1 MLPGSQTL
9 VAYLQHQL
17 LRVILWFNVGLDSV
31 CYAFRQTVLNR
42 LVVELRDKRWLVG
55 TNAVAKNWL
64 ELFDQHKVLYSYLLF
79 ALYLLVNNSINA
91 SSVWMEHQRDP
102 LSTLQ
107 WWEPLLWEYSSAIGT
122 LILTPFLVWFF
133 HKVPPRFNAVRW
145 QLSLHFVASLVFCI
159 GHISLMVALRKLVY
173 SALGRGY
180 DFGPLAREFFYEY
193 RKDVWGYLFLFA
205 LFHLAQFV
213 YRRLKGDAMLIGAEQ
228 NEDSVTTSQNTSS
241 PEHFLVRKLD
251 KEFLVKVD
259 DIDWLESS
267 GNYVNLHSKGRIY
280 PLRATLA
287 KTTELLQHK
296 GFSRI
301 HRSLAVNHHAIHSIS
316 YDASGDGEILLNSGE
331 RLNLSRR
338 FKDEF
343 RARFQAG

>member
-1 MLPGSQTL
+1 M
-9 VAYLQHQL
+9 
-17 LRVILWFNVGLDSV
+17 
-31 CYAFRQTVLNR
+31 
-42 LVVELRDKRWLVG
+42 G
-55 TNAVAKNWL
+55 TNAVAKNWF
-64 ELFDQHKVLYSYLLF
+64 ERFDQHKVLYSYLAF
-79 ALYLLVNNSINA
+79 ALYLLINNGINA
-91 SSVWMEHQRDP
+91 SSVWMEHNRDP
-102 LSTLQ
+102 FSTLQ

-122 LILTPFLVWFF
+122 LIMTPFLVWFF
-133 HKVPPRFNAVRW
+133 HKVPPRFNALRW
-145 QLSLHFVASLVFCI
+145 QLSLHFVASLLFCI

-173 SALGRGY
+173 GLLGQGY

-193 RKDVWGYLFLFA
+193 RKDVWGYVFLFG
-205 LFHLAQFV
+205 LFQLGQFV

-228 NEDSVTTSQNTSS
+228 NEDTQDSTTSHQSNTA

-251 KEFLVKVD
+251 KEFLVKVA
-259 DIDWLESS
+259 DIEWLESS

-287 KTTELLQHK
+287 KTVELLQHK

-301 HRSLAVNHHAIHSIS
+301 HRSLAVNHQAIDSIS
-316 YDASGDGEILLNSGE
+316 YDSSGDGEVLLHSGE

-343 RARFQAG
+343 RARF

>member
-1 MLPGSQTL
+1 MT
-9 VAYLQHQL
+9 
-17 LRVILWFNVGLDSV
+17 
-31 CYAFRQTVLNR
+31 
-42 LVVELRDKRWLVG
+42 
-55 TNAVAKNWL
+55 KNWF
-64 ELFDQHKVLYSYLLF
+64 EQFDQHKVLYSYLAF
-79 ALYLLVNNSINA
+79 ALYLLINNSINA
-91 SSVWMEHQRDP
+91 SSVWLEHQRDP

-107 WWEPLLWEYSSAIGT
+107 WWEPLLWEYSSAVST
-122 LILTPFLVWFF
+122 LLLMPVLVWFF
-133 HKVPPRFNAVRW
+133 QRVPPRFSAVRW
-145 QLSLHFVASLVFCI
+145 QLLLHFFASLMFCI
-159 GHISLMVALRKLVY
+159 GHIGLMVTLRKLVY
-173 SALGRGY
+173 GLLGRGY

-193 RKDVWGYLFLFA
+193 RKDVWGYLFLLTF
-205 LFHLAQFV
+205 FHMAQFV
-213 YRRLKGDAMLIGAEQ
+213 YRRLKGDAKLIGDQSSSNQTEISDEQ
-228 NEDSVTTSQNTSS
+228 APEPL

-287 KTTELLQHK
+287 NTVDLLQHK

-316 YDASGDGEILLNSGE
+316 YEPSGDGEILLNSGE

-343 RARFQAG
+343 RGRFQAG